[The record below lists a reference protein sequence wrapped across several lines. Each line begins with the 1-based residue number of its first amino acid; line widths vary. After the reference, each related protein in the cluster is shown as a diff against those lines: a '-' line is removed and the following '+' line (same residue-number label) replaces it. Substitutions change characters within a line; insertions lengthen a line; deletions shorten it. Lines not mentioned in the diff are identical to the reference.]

1 MLPNNGIWIN
11 LSSSSFFINL
21 EGSHVNALKQ
31 IYFRTINHNKVFNF
45 SCCWIFFII
54 IFLIQLLTEIL
65 ILDNYGYKLVQY
77 SLGHKNNDTRIIQ
90 YLILLSITFSKPFP
104 SLGTWSY
111 KSPCFIL
118 KYKFWNFS
126 QICNLLLEFKILGKP
141 KTKKNCLQ
149 RILIACSCKVVLE

>member
-1 MLPNNGIWIN
+1 MLPNNGIWIK
-11 LSSSSFFINL
+11 LSSSSFFIRL

-54 IFLIQLLTEIL
+54 FLIRLLTEIL
-65 ILDNYGYKLVQY
+65 IPDNYGYKLVQY
-77 SLGHKNNDTRIIQ
+77 SLCHKNNDTRIIQ

-104 SLGTWSY
+104 SLRTWSY

-118 KYKFWNFS
+118 KFWNFS
-126 QICNLLLEFKILGKP
+126 QNCDLLLEFKILGKP
-141 KTKKNCLQ
+141 KPKKNCLQ